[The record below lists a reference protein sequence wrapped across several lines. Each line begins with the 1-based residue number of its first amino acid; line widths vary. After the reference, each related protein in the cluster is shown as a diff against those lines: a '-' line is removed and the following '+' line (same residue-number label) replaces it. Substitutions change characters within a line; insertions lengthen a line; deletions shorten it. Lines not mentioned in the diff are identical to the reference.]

1 MTRKEVKSTS
11 VHIKPDEVPD
21 HVMKYIAR
29 DTLAAI
35 RRFYAVPENR
45 EKFERWKAER
55 DKKAAETGLQEQIRP
70 NCLIMKEA
78 GGNG

>member
-1 MTRKEVKSTS
+1 MS
-11 VHIKPDEVPD
+11 VHISTENVPD

-35 RRFYAVPENR
+35 RRFYAIPENR

-55 DKKAAETGLQEQIRP
+55 DKKTAETGLQGQIKAMP
-70 NCLIMKEA
+70 E
-78 GGNG
+78 